1 MEEEK
6 KVRGIKIRT
15 FNTCMIILCCIVYL
29 FLIFATA
36 SMPSKYNALVQ
47 DTDQYI
53 NCQRDAE
60 LVYQASFC
68 GQYYHLRGYYEAD
81 CKTAQHPYQA
91 Y

>member
-15 FNTCMIILCCIVYL
+15 FNTSMIILCCIVYL

-68 GQYYHLRGYYEAD
+68 GQNYHIRGYYESH
-81 CKTAQHPYQA
+81 TQTQPPPNQEI
-91 Y
+91 